1 MNAAERDRR
10 LLRLF
15 VCSVLGRWEELAALR
30 TAAPAGEP
38 DRAWR
43 EVALQVHV
51 FAGFPRA
58 VEAYDVL
65 ERAGGLGSPAPEE
78 LLAEPDRQER
88 GRALFERI
96 YRDRSDEI
104 RAALERGHPDF
115 ARFIEGHAY
124 GRILS
129 RPGLEPAFRE
139 CLAVAALAAL
149 GQERQLASH
158 ARGALRCGANAQ
170 AVREAVEAV
179 ADLLLPDRLERAR
192 RVLERFVPDTRPDD
206 AGTQ

>member
-1 MNAAERDRR
+1 MEPERARR

-15 VCSVLGRWEELAALR
+15 ALAVLGRWDELAVAR
-30 TAAPAGEP
+30 REAPPGEP

-58 VEAYDVL
+58 VEAYSVL
-65 ERAGGLGSPAPEE
+65 ERAGGLGAPEPGE
-78 LLAEPDRQER
+78 VLAEPDQPER

-96 YRDRSDEI
+96 YTSQSDAI

-124 GRILS
+124 GRILA
-129 RPGLEPAFRE
+129 RPGLEPTFRE
-139 CLAVAALAAL
+139 QLAVAALAAL

-158 ARGALRCGANAQ
+158 ARGCLRLGGSESDVRAALD
-170 AVREAVEAV
+170 AV
-179 ADLLLPDRLERAR
+179 ADLIAPERLARAR
-192 RVLERFVPDTRPDD
+192 SVLERLKSAAD
-206 AGTQ
+206 Q

>member
-1 MNAAERDRR
+1 MEPERARR

-15 VCSVLGRWEELAALR
+15 ALAVLGRWDELAVAR
-30 TAAPAGEP
+30 RAAPPGEP

-58 VEAYDVL
+58 VEAYSVL
-65 ERAGGLGSPAPEE
+65 ERAGGLGAPEPGE
-78 LLAEPDRQER
+78 VLAEPDQPER

-96 YRDRSDEI
+96 YAAQSSAI

-124 GRILS
+124 GRILA
-129 RPGLEPAFRE
+129 RPGLEPVFRE
-139 CLAVAALAAL
+139 QLAVAALAAL

-158 ARGALRCGANAQ
+158 ARGCLRLGGSESDVRAALD
-170 AVREAVEAV
+170 AV
-179 ADLLLPDRLERAR
+179 ADLIEPERLARAR
-192 RVLERFVPDTRPDD
+192 SVLERLQSASD
-206 AGTQ
+206 Q

>member
-1 MNAAERDRR
+1 MEASARDRR
-10 LLRLF
+10 LVRLF
-15 VCSVLGRWEELAALR
+15 VCAVLGRWEELARLR
-30 TAAPAGEP
+30 AAAPAGEP

-43 EVALQVHV
+43 ETALQVHV

-65 ERAGGLGSPAPEE
+65 EREGGLGEPAPDEA
-78 LLAEPDRQER
+78 LAEPDRTDR

-96 YRDRSDEI
+96 YRDHAPSI

-129 RPGLEPAFRE
+129 RPGLEPSFRE
-139 CLAVAALAAL
+139 RLAVAALAAL

-158 ARGALRCGANAQ
+158 ARGALRCGASASD
-170 AVREAVEAV
+170 VRATLAAV
-179 ADLLLPDRLERAR
+179 ADLLTPERLERAE
-192 RVLERFVPDTRPDD
+192 RVLDRFLPAQDD
-206 AGTQ
+206 PA